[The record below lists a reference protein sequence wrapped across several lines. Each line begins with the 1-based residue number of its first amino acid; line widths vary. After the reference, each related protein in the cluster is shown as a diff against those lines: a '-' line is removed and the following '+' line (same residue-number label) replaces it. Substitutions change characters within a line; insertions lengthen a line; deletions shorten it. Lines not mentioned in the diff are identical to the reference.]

1 MDSFE
6 TLIER
11 CHQRHNQPLRQRKTV
26 VVPAVYNLGYPFQ
39 YIIYCARNCPVLLND
54 VEGAGISFMPIGR
67 APENV
72 HSPPPFAIDRFSERQ
87 GIKSWAMEDW
97 DKSWGIQ
104 VYTGIPSEREG
115 ARWHDLDFAYQAI
128 CAAPD
133 AIYACIAALVNAVEN
148 PLLTLTNSGGLR
160 FSCRIPNYLHPNTEV
175 ERLYIYKHTPTA
187 ENPDQTDVYLEILG
201 ERRYSCWDA
210 RYEILLGNLLD
221 PPLITKE
228 ILFGPIDALRA
239 AIHQPTPTEVIKPKL
254 PVSVVPP
261 SLGSYKLDLAKEALL
276 KRGFSYTRQENG
288 VHYWTP
294 DAHPGGNSS
303 VSLWERDGT
312 VWISASIP
320 TTGLPTEATPITDV
334 WEDTGILP
342 SLPATGVSVSENV
355 LSIRKGELSPLAIKR
370 PTPILHPQPGDTGKN
385 YGTPEE
391 NVRQIRDM
399 FNQGVRIVKLITDKP
414 LEKNNKI
421 RSLLINDTPIWL
433 NGLTDRWIEAAEQ
446 ANPQSRPAFDHWK
459 PRTYKWEQVREIPIE
474 VRMANPFQH
483 GNVCEDPERCEALE
497 EKGGDPR
504 ESICP
509 QCPVYTDCQRI
520 GYLSQSVSPS
530 RARVQLSDI
539 RHLFFD
545 PRYTQIVKEILE
557 GVNEGSESRLCITES
572 RQTGGLFLKCEL
584 PKSLLEQ
591 WGNSWEQEALGNF
604 AKALLNALEISSR
617 THTDVVKRVRTV
629 MQTFEWQAADIV
641 RQMCHVNLRGIVVRR
656 GAVDPET
663 GKALARFTI
672 EFEGGTFAY
681 IPVDDAA
688 VDVFISN
695 GLPFFQLRD
704 FVVDEEIGIPMLITE
719 AIDLGI
725 LNVETVQNIQ
735 RLPTVCR
742 NPNWTVWHQLRRFFA
757 HYTQDKNAPMGWDDE
772 GLQFRVPPVL
782 HPSIKR
788 LLVISITD
796 AERNF
801 QRVFPNSNAE
811 VLRTQSP
818 TWHPDSQVFQ
828 IRTGLYRRDA
838 MIDLNEGWAVTGSSK
853 TAQHFFLGIFAEIE
867 RTPNV
872 KHGIITDPSIADQ
885 LADVSEKQN
894 VCFVTYFGNSEG
906 LKTAVQA
913 ADVLWIV
920 GTQAVGPGA
929 LWHRTQRL
937 FGNDEKPLFYEKD
950 QRTGNYKDERLQ
962 SVSEEEILYIHTQ
975 IIGYAELDRSPGKKV
990 VLISGTEL
998 PNITHRPETL
1008 LFDWADFEI
1017 AGGLD
1022 KLAEVVT
1029 TRQRFEAE
1037 ERELTAESSRKE
1049 VERILGC
1056 SSRQANRVL
1065 NKLRGGSVPRI
1076 PYREQIFAILADGE
1090 KRTAAFIESI
1100 DGNPQAIRNE
1110 LKHLVD
1116 TGKIV
1121 KVRWGVYAL
1130 PSA

>member
-87 GIKSWAMEDW
+87 GIRSWTMEHW

-104 VYTGIPSEREG
+104 VYTGIPSEQEG
-115 ARWHDLDFAYQAI
+115 ARWHDLDFTYQAI

-133 AIYACIAALVNAVEN
+133 AVYACIEALVNAVEK
-148 PLLTLTNSGGLR
+148 PLLTLTQLGGLR
-160 FSCRIPNYLHPNTEV
+160 FSCRIPDYLHPNTEV
-175 ERLYIYKHTPTA
+175 EGSYIYKHTPTA

-201 ERRYSCWDA
+201 ERGYSCWDA

-228 ILFGPIDALRA
+228 ILFGPINALRA
-239 AIHQPTPTEVIKPKL
+239 AIHQPAPTEVIKPKQ

-261 SLGSYKLDLAKEALL
+261 SLGSYKLDLAKKALL
-276 KRGFSYTRQENG
+276 KRGFSYIRQENG
-288 VHYWTP
+288 IHYWAP
-294 DAHPGGNSS
+294 DAHTGGNRS
-303 VSLWERDGT
+303 VSLCESDGT

-320 TTGLPTEATPITDV
+320 NTGLPTEATPITDV
-334 WEDTGILP
+334 WEDIGILP
-342 SLPATGVSVSENV
+342 SLSATGGGVSKNV
-355 LSIRKGELSPLAIKR
+355 LSIREGELSPLAIKR
-370 PTPILHPQPGDTGKN
+370 PTPILPPQPVGTGKI

-399 FNQGVRIVKLITDKP
+399 FNRDVRIVKLITDKP

-433 NGLTDRWIEAAEQ
+433 NGSNDRWIEAAEQ
-446 ANPQSRPAFDHWK
+446 AKPQSGPAFDRWK
-459 PRTYKWEQVREIPIE
+459 PRTYKWEQVKDIPIE

-520 GYLSQSVSPS
+520 GYLSQSVSLS
-530 RARVQLSDI
+530 RARVQISEI
-539 RHLFFD
+539 PKLFFN
-545 PRYTQIVKEILE
+545 PRYTQVVKEILE
-557 GVNEGSESRLCITES
+557 GVNEGAESRLCIIES

-591 WGNSWEQEALGNF
+591 WCNSWEQKALGNF
-604 AKALLNALEISSR
+604 AKAILNALEISSR

-629 MQTFEWQAADIV
+629 MQTFEWQAADII

-656 GAVDPET
+656 GAVDPKT
-663 GKALARFTI
+663 GKELARFTI

-681 IPVDDAA
+681 IPVDDVA

-704 FVVDEEIGIPMLITE
+704 FVPDEDMCISMPMTDAIG
-719 AIDLGI
+719 LG
-725 LNVETVQNIQ
+725 LLTVETLENIQ
-735 RLPTVCR
+735 HLPTVCQ
-742 NPNWTVWHQLRRFFA
+742 NPNWTIWHQLRHFFA
-757 HYTQDKNAPMGWDDE
+757 HYTQDNYTPMGWDDE

-801 QRVFPNSNAE
+801 RRVFPNSNVE
-811 VLRTQSP
+811 VVRTQSP

-828 IRTGLYRRDA
+828 IRTGLYRRAA
-838 MIDLNEGWAVTGSSK
+838 MIDINEGWAVSGSSK
-853 TAQHFFLGIFAEIE
+853 TAQHFFFGIFAEIE

-872 KHGIITDPSIADQ
+872 KHGIITHRSLVDQ
-885 LADVSEKQN
+885 LADVGERKN
-894 VCFVTYFGNSEG
+894 VCFVTYFRNLEG
-906 LKTAVQA
+906 LETAVQE

-920 GTQAVGPGA
+920 GTQEVGPGA
-929 LWHRTQRL
+929 LWYRTQSL
-937 FGNDEKPLFYEKD
+937 FGNDEKPLFYQKD

-962 SVSEEEILYIHTQ
+962 SVSEEEIFYVYTQ

-998 PNITHRPETL
+998 PNITHRPETV

-1022 KLAEVVT
+1022 KLPEVIA

-1065 NKLRGGSVPRI
+1065 NKLRGGNIPRI

-1090 KRTAAFIESI
+1090 KGTAAFIEAI

-1130 PSA
+1130 P